1 MVEDVIFIR
10 VPEPADFR
18 EVDEKKN
25 EKKSKIIGL
34 GLVIGP
40 QL

>member
-1 MVEDVIFIR
+1 MVEDVTIIR